1 MPVALVSWDSV
12 NNTIGELN
20 GLVDKFDR
28 VYLELNESANELL
41 NKISETIYC
50 EHAMYIAELSKD
62 SNASQSLES
71 IFKKFSH
78 LKSGNVLIIS
88 HQSFFRS
95 AGHIVS
101 EWQPLSLESF

>member
-12 NNTIGELN
+12 NKTIGEL
-20 GLVDKFDR
+20 GDLVDKFDR

-50 EHAMYIAELSKD
+50 EHSMYITELSND
-62 SNASQSLES
+62 SNASQSLQA
-71 IFKKFSH
+71 IFKKFND